1 MSNVILTQ
9 SYCYVTGGVSPN
21 VYTSVKI
28 TFDKTYTVAVSWNP
42 SYPSQQSTFYIRD
55 ILNIPKVV
63 LRAIMYMKDQ
73 LTPQQIIDKINDLLE
88 EFQKDVDEM
97 ESILSGKLQPKLDDA
112 NRIIAELRES
122 RTQDQEIIA
131 SLEIEVAE
139 LQKREQELTIW
150 GELSS
155 IHLDE
160 LELTNRELELQID
173 NANRIERD
181 TILED
186 ALAQL
191 EI

>member
-9 SYCYVTGGVSPN
+9 AYCYVTGGVSPN

-73 LTPQQIIDKINDLLE
+73 STPQQIIDKINDLLE